1 MKRNYKNFRINRK
14 LLREHNIPVLGSYLY
29 QYLDKYAVDSNYSN
43 TLKKI
48 IESNKFEEL
57 ENVEIQFM
65 DTDPSLLN
73 II

>member
-1 MKRNYKNFRINRK
+1 
-14 LLREHNIPVLGSYLY
+14 LREHNIPVLGTYLY

-48 IESNKFEEL
+48 IDTNKFEEL

-73 II
+73 LT

>member
-1 MKRNYKNFRINRK
+1 M
-14 LLREHNIPVLGSYLY
+14 PVLGSYLY

-48 IESNKFEEL
+48 IDTNKFEEL

-73 II
+73 LT